1 MPRRLERRILPA
13 ANDTRSLRLAV
24 RVWRYGVVSA
34 VSVGVT
40 QFVLYFSFSIVGWPA
55 VISNI
60 LAVCLAAVPAYL
72 LNRRWVWLKRTAHS
86 LTREIVP
93 FWSYNLAGLVLSTL
107 LVGLVDNARGS
118 TVIAVHA
125 ANLAAFGVLWLGK
138 FFLLDRVL
146 FAAEHGVR

>member
-1 MPRRLERRILPA
+1 M
-13 ANDTRSLRLAV
+13 SV
-24 RVWRYGVVSA
+24 

-40 QFVLYFSFSIVGWPA
+40 QLVLYLGFSVAGWPA
-55 VISNI
+55 MVSNI

-72 LNRRWVWLKRTAHS
+72 LNRKWVWLKRTTHS

-93 FWSYNLAGLVLSTL
+93 FWSYNLVGLLLSTL
-107 LVGLVDNARGS
+107 LVGLVDHTWDG
-118 TVIAVHA
+118 TAVAIHA

-146 FAAEHGVR
+146 FAAPNGLR